1 VSIRPTVELLTTPP
15 RIASYGVFSG
25 QLAIKLVGYEFRRCD
40 TAAKLQASR
49 CDLTFT
55 VIVCTPGSP
64 LSTSPDSS
72 PHHTNQT
79 LPANAETNGHHKSM
93 DSHARRSE
101 RRRRPSPSSPEE
113 YLRALPALILL
124 DRLPIPMLATRL
136 DGVVVYTNPAFATM
150 LGHHPDTIML
160 TGQQLPAL
168 LAGHAATPPPD
179 CVTALRAAGNVIVD
193 WLHVE
198 GFPVRS
204 VVSETMFVR
213 TTDEILLIG
222 VTDITEFIWT
232 TPPEPRNFGTG

>member
-1 VSIRPTVELLTTPP
+1 VSD
-15 RIASYGVFSG
+15 
-25 QLAIKLVGYEFRRCD
+25 LATKLVGYEFRRCD
-40 TAAKLQASR
+40 AAAELQASR
-49 CDLTFT
+49 RDRTFT

-64 LSTSPDSS
+64 LSTSPDASAHRTGLHS
-72 PHHTNQT
+72 
-79 LPANAETNGHHKSM
+79 L
-93 DSHARRSE
+93 E

-179 CVTALRAAGNVIVD
+179 CVTALRAASNAIVD

-198 GFPVRS
+198 GFPVRT
-204 VVSETMFVR
+204 VVSETLYVR
-213 TTDEILLIG
+213 TADQILLIG
-222 VTDITEFIWT
+222 VTDITELMWT
-232 TPPEPRNFGTG
+232 TPLKPQNAGPG

>member
-1 VSIRPTVELLTTPP
+1 VLIQSTG
-15 RIASYGVFSG
+15 RIDHKRYPIAPHGVFSG
-25 QLAIKLVGYEFRRCD
+25 QLANQAGRVRVPPLRYSRGTPGVPRRD
-40 TAAKLQASR
+40 PTS
-49 CDLTFT
+49 T

-72 PHHTNQT
+72 AHLTNQT
-79 LPANAETNGHHKSM
+79 VRANPETNGH
-93 DSHARRSE
+93 E

-124 DRLPIPMLATRL
+124 DRLPIPMLATGL

-150 LGHHPDTIML
+150 LGHHPDNVML

-168 LAGHAATPPPD
+168 LAGRAATPPRD
-179 CVTALRAAGNVIVD
+179 CVTALRAASNVIVD

-204 VVSETMFVR
+204 VISETVLVR
-213 TTDEILLIG
+213 ATDQIMLFG
-222 VTDITEFIWT
+222 VTDITELTWT
-232 TPPEPRNFGTG
+232 TPPAPR